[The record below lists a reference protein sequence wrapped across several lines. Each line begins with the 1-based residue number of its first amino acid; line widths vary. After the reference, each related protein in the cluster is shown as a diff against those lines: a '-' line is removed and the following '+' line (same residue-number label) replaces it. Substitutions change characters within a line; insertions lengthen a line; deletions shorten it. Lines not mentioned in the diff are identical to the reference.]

1 MYYEKAAIENIVA
14 FFGNFGVWK
23 NKCPSCQRHPPGTM
37 RRFQEGSVAIKE
49 TFLVTLFLCGK
60 TIENRI
66 DFIVKQFDVENTD
79 RDFYNEFTF
88 ITSRSGGAGGQNVNK
103 VSTKVELRFHV
114 DNSVLLTDEEKQL
127 IRRKLKNQITN
138 EGLLQIVCQEERSQL
153 KNKQLCVKK
162 FYDLLRKSLSKPKRR
177 KPTKPTLSSV
187 KKRLTS
193 KKIISEKKAQRKK
206 GLDESE

>member
-1 MYYEKAAIENIVA
+1 ME
-14 FFGNFGVWK
+14 
-23 NKCPSCQRHPPGTM
+23 S
-37 RRFQEGSVAIKE
+37 
-49 TFLVTLFLCGK
+49 
-60 TIENRI
+60 
-66 DFIVKQFDVENTD
+66 TD

-114 DNSVLLTDEEKQL
+114 DNSVLLTDEEKQFV
-127 IRRKLKNQITN
+127 RRKLKNQITN
-138 EGLLQIVCQEERSQL
+138 EGFLQIVCQEERSQL

-162 FYDLLRKSLSKPKRR
+162 FYDLLKKSLTKPKRR
-177 KPTKPTLSSV
+177 KPTKPTFSSV

-206 GLDESE
+206 GLDEGE